1 MESELGQLLAQP
13 IVASYLFNTAGSMAD
28 MISTALLHS
37 HNGNPD
43 EINEN
48 IQGAMNQ
55 HGSIGGGCIGEV
67 ARRVGF
73 GVVTI
78 GLLGVDKLIVPHFS
92 EVSLHLAETT
102 LAGMGFIY
110 MVAASLNF
118 ITLLSTPRNR

>member
-1 MESELGQLLAQP
+1 MGNELNQLLGHP
-13 IVASYLFNTAGSMAD
+13 IIASYLFNTAGSMAD

-43 EINEN
+43 EINGN

-92 EVSLHLAETT
+92 EVPLH
-102 LAGMGFIY
+102 
-110 MVAASLNF
+110 
-118 ITLLSTPRNR
+118 